1 MRIATMYGT
10 NLPERIETTGSARQ
24 GQGQHAQGPRPVGKA
39 AGYDRVSISPEA
51 LEMALRTL
59 QAPQEEEAE
68 DFEAQLEELA
78 AEARLA
84 EYLQK
89 KKEAFGDQP
98 NDQADEIEA
107 LLEALQTQR
116 AAPGG
121 ALLGAGKYAS
131 VSALQAQVERARLE
145 VIA

>member
-1 MRIATMYGT
+1 MRIETMYYT
-10 NLPERIETTGSARQ
+10 NLPQRIESTGAARQ
-24 GQGQHAQGPRPVGKA
+24 GQGQQAQGPRPVGRPV
-39 AGYDRVSISPEA
+39 GFDTVSISPEA

-59 QAPQEEEAE
+59 QAPQEDEEE
-68 DFEAQLEELA
+68 DFGAQLEEFA

-98 NDQADEIEA
+98 NEETDAIEA
-107 LLEALQTQR
+107 LLVAMQAQR
-116 AAPGG
+116 AAQGG
-121 ALLGAGKYAS
+121 GLLGAGKYAS

-145 VIA
+145 IIT